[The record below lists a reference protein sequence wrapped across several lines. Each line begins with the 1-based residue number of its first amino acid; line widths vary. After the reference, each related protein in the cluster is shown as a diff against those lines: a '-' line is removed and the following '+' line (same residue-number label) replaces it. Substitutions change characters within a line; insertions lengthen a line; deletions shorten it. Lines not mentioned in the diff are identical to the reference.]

1 MIRGL
6 FHRFFLSNARRIV
19 RLQTALNVRPGSQ
32 WKVPVLFY
40 RSQPVLLLL
49 ILSLAAHSMAFAQN
63 PAGPAAEALV
73 QVRAVPAEVR
83 SFPLSAEALGNARAN
98 EAIDVRAEITA
109 AVTAI
114 RFEEGEWVEKGEV
127 LVELENAAQMA
138 AVASAKAALV
148 ESTSQ
153 LKRSEELFKTS
164 AVAASQ
170 LEQLRAKQEA
180 DQANLK
186 AAESRLVQTVIR
198 APFSGR
204 LGLRR
209 ISLGS
214 IVDTSTVITTLD
226 DTSRIKLDFEVPEVF
241 LARLQ
246 PGLAVTAH
254 SAAWPELE
262 FHGEVISVDTRV
274 NPVSRT
280 LSVRAILPNQE
291 GRLRPGMFLTVA
303 LLREDV
309 SALMVP
315 EEAIVPERS
324 KQFVYTLDDANVV
337 VPREVQTGRRRPG
350 EVEIISGLREGE
362 RVITEG
368 TQKVRAGQAV
378 AVIAPLIGQG

>member
-1 MIRGL
+1 M
-6 FHRFFLSNARRIV
+6 LS
-19 RLQTALNVRPGSQ
+19 L
-32 WKVPVLFY
+32 VLA
-40 RSQPVLLLL
+40 
-49 ILSLAAHSMAFAQN
+49 LAAHSSAFAQN
-63 PAGPAAEALV
+63 PAGSAGEAPV
-73 QVRAVPAEVR
+73 QVRAVAAEIR

-109 AVTAI
+109 AITAI

-153 LKRSEELFKTS
+153 LKRSKELFKTS

-198 APFSGR
+198 APFAGR

-254 SAAWPELE
+254 SAAWPDLE

-309 SALMVP
+309 NALMVP

-324 KQFVYTLDDANVV
+324 KQLVYTLDEANVV

-368 TQKVRAGQAV
+368 TQKVRAGQTV
-378 AVIAPLIGQG
+378 AVMAPLIGQG